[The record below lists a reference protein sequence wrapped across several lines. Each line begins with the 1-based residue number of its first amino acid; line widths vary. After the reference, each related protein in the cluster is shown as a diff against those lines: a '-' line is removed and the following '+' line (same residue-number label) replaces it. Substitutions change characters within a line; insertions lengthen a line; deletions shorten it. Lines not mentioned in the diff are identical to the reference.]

1 MKPTTMRNGLKKMRI
16 LDNLKKE
23 GGGGQ
28 TAMTKFLIGVIVG
41 IVIFFLFIWFGGA
54 KTVMRVGEGLT
65 DTGKKMEII
74 EEKVRKEKD
83 EIGRIIKGF
92 FQDEKEVQKKN
103 Q

>member
-16 LDNLKKE
+16 LDILRKRGN
-23 GGGGQ
+23 GGQ
-28 TAMTKFLIGVIVG
+28 TAMAKFIIGVMVG
-41 IVIFFLFIWFGGA
+41 ILLFFFFIWFGGA
-54 KTVMRVGEGLT
+54 KTVKKVGEGLT
-65 DTGKKMEII
+65 DTGRKMEII

-83 EIGRIIKGF
+83 EVGRVIKRF